1 MLIIKIKYQF
11 KIRNN
16 DINKFKKIPRAFISL
31 KNNQIKTHNN
41 NFHTSTR
48 IFILIHNTTPFL
60 LNTQNGKDSAIV

>member
-31 KNNQIKTHNN
+31 KNN
-41 NFHTSTR
+41 
-48 IFILIHNTTPFL
+48 
-60 LNTQNGKDSAIV
+60 